1 MVPGHTLDPHA
12 RLPAS
17 PVYLI
22 GSLWTHRRLILQMSR
37 REVVGRY
44 RGSILGLTWSFFNPL
59 LMLLV
64 YTFVFGVVFKA
75 RWGTNG
81 DVSRSQFALLLFT
94 GMIVHGLVAECLT
107 RSPELIVGQINYVK
121 KVVFPL
127 ETLSVVSAASAVFH
141 TLISAVALVV
151 AMGLIT
157 RSVPAT
163 APLFVV
169 VLLPLLIGTLG
180 LAWILSSLGVFVR
193 DISQTIGVLM
203 TVLLFMSP
211 VFFPLSALPPEF
223 RTWVA
228 LNPLTFFMEQARDVV
243 VWGVMPDWSGL
254 FLRAVFACALACFGF
269 WWFQRTRKGFGDVL

>member
-1 MVPGHTLDPHA
+1 
-12 RLPAS
+12 
-17 PVYLI
+17 
-22 GSLWTHRRLILQMSR
+22 MSR

-59 LMLLV
+59 LMLFV
-64 YTFVFGVVFKA
+64 YTFVFGVVFKS
-75 RWGTNG
+75 RWGTSG

-94 GMIVHGLVAECLT
+94 GMIVHGLVAECVS
-107 RSPELIVGQINYVK
+107 RAPELILGQVNYVK

-127 ETLSVVSAASAVFH
+127 ETLSVVAACSAIFH
-141 TLISAVALVV
+141 TLVGSIALLV
-151 AMGLIT
+151 AMAFLQGRI
-157 RSVPAT
+157 PAT

-169 VLLPLLIGTLG
+169 VLIPLAIGTLG
-180 LAWILSSLGVFVR
+180 VAWIFSSLGVFVR
-193 DISQTIGVLM
+193 DLSQTIGLLM

-223 RTWVA
+223 RGWVA

-243 VWGVMPDWSGL
+243 IWGVAPDWAGL
-254 FLRAVFACALACFGF
+254 GIRTVVACLLGCFGF

>member
-1 MVPGHTLDPHA
+1 MNPHA

-17 PVYLI
+17 PWFLLQT
-22 GSLWTHRRLILQMSR
+22 LWMHRRLIVQMSR

-75 RWGTNG
+75 RWGTDG
-81 DVSRSQFALLLFT
+81 EQSRSQFALLLFT
-94 GMIVHGLVAECLT
+94 GMVVHGLVAESLM
-107 RSPELIVGQINYVK
+107 RAPELIVGQVNYVK

-127 ETLSVVSAASAVFH
+127 ETLAVVAAMSAIFH
-141 TLISAVALVV
+141 TVISAFALVV
-151 AMGLIT
+151 AMAVLQ

-163 APLFVV
+163 APLFAV
-169 VLLPLLIGTLG
+169 VLLPLAVGTLG
-180 LAWILSSLGVFVR
+180 FAWILSSLGVFVR
-193 DISQTIGVLM
+193 DISQTIGLLM
-203 TVLLFMSP
+203 TVLLFVSP

-223 RTWVA
+223 RYWVA
-228 LNPLTFFMEQARDVV
+228 LNPLTFFMEQARNVV
-243 VWGVMPDWSGL
+243 IWGTPLDWPGL
-254 FLRAVFACALACFGF
+254 GIRMVFACVLAFVGY

>member
-1 MVPGHTLDPHA
+1 MATNQLLDPHA

-17 PVYLI
+17 PWFLVQ
-22 GSLWTHRRLILQMSR
+22 SLWTHRRLILQMSR
-37 REVVGRY
+37 REIVGRY

-75 RWGTNG
+75 RWGATG

-107 RSPELIVGQINYVK
+107 RSPELIVGQVNYVK

-127 ETLSVVSAASAVFH
+127 ETLAVVAAASAIFH
-141 TLISAVALVV
+141 TLVSAFALVV
-151 AMGLIT
+151 AMALIAG
-157 RSVPAT
+157 SVPPT
-163 APLFVV
+163 APLFVI
-169 VLLPLLIGTLG
+169 VLMPLLIGTLG
-180 LAWILSSLGVFVR
+180 IAWIFSSLGVFVR

-203 TVLLFMSP
+203 TVLLFVSP
-211 VFFPLSALPPEF
+211 IFFPLSALPPEF
-223 RTWVA
+223 RVWVS
-228 LNPLTFFMEQARDVV
+228 LNPLTFFMEQARNVV
-243 VWGVMPDWSGL
+243 VWGVLPDWEGL
-254 FLRAVFACALACFGF
+254 ALRGVVACALACFGF